1 MLLAGCRIMSKYE
14 RLARLMKIITFVEAR
29 RNLGRADLAGSC
41 EVSVRT
47 IQRDINSLCHAGV
60 PISWTSDSG
69 YEIMSE
75 FFLPPINLTL
85 EEAFYL
91 VTITRVF
98 SEDEE
103 YIQRETVE
111 YAISKI
117 IARIPDQT
125 RRKLEAAL
133 DAGRLKGK

>member
-1 MLLAGCRIMSKYE
+1 
-14 RLARLMKIITFVEAR
+14 
-29 RNLGRADLAGSC
+29 
-41 EVSVRT
+41 
-47 IQRDINSLCHAGV
+47 
-60 PISWTSDSG
+60 
-69 YEIMSE
+69 MSE